1 MYVCTYIYKIIQQK
15 GLEDIHISVKFE
27 VTHWQTYIQYK
38 KLKKKGGD
46 CSSFLLAQEKGYW
59 KSHREDQSP

>member
-38 KLKKKGGD
+38 KLKKKGGTVVL
-46 CSSFLLAQEKGYW
+46 FY
-59 KSHREDQSP
+59 